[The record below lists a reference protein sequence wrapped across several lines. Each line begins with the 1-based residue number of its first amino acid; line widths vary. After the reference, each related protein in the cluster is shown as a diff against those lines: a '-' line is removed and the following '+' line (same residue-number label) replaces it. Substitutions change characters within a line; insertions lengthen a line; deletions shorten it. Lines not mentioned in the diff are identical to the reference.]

1 LLKVDFSAKDE
12 PTRHEVVSVMGGV
25 LMQEQDTLKEDWHD
39 WECVTDVK
47 PTEEQLKTMM
57 FAWKAVKH
65 TMSNAIV
72 VANDE

>member
-1 LLKVDFSAKDE
+1 
-12 PTRHEVVSVMGGV
+12 
-25 LMQEQDTLKEDWHD
+25 MQEQDTLKEDWHD

-65 TMSNAIV
+65 TKSNAIV
-72 VANDE
+72 VANDERTLGVGSGQPNRIDS